1 MKLLINLCAHDGII
15 SHYTGVGTIVKRYIK
30 MFQMILEKR
39 GYEYAINLYTPEYHS
54 SSFGYSAYTHEVHK
68 QMKNVNIIQ
77 ISNGS
82 NGAVN
87 YGTIKDWKLLS
98 KNTANAINSLNIS
111 NYDLVLTIS
120 NDTPFAGLNE
130 LLNSSDKNYKIW
142 IPHSTG
148 KIHKVNSAIKDGEDD
163 LQARIDWEKQAVNY
177 INQNTNSYLGGTGRY
192 ISMHMINQYS
202 LKESKLINII
212 NGEILSQQTI
222 YQETDEM
229 ARLFNDIEKEDAI
242 IMDFG
247 RAEEYKNIDAAMFLG
262 NIIGVKPV
270 VIAQSYYKGQPIIKK
285 YEYIAKAT
293 NSKLYVDV
301 PFDFPFYIL
310 NHYNKN
316 MILLIPSK
324 KEIFGLIVNQ
334 VRKLNKSNILIV
346 ANDIGGLHEQINDE
360 KDGVLVN
367 LENMQESAE
376 KISRN
381 FTTENIQNFNKLS
394 QKKLKETYDFE
405 KICTEFMDF
414 FINSK

>member
-54 SSFGYSAYTHEVHK
+54 NSFGYSAYTHEVHK

-222 YQETDEM
+222 YQETDYLMILKKKMQLLWILVE
-229 ARLFNDIEKEDAI
+229 L
-242 IMDFG
+242 
-247 RAEEYKNIDAAMFLG
+247 KNI
-262 NIIGVKPV
+262 K
-270 VIAQSYYKGQPIIKK
+270 
-285 YEYIAKAT
+285 
-293 NSKLYVDV
+293 
-301 PFDFPFYIL
+301 IL
-310 NHYNKN
+310 
-316 MILLIPSK
+316 MRQC
-324 KEIFGLIVNQ
+324 F
-334 VRKLNKSNILIV
+334 
-346 ANDIGGLHEQINDE
+346 
-360 KDGVLVN
+360 
-367 LENMQESAE
+367 
-376 KISRN
+376 
-381 FTTENIQNFNKLS
+381 
-394 QKKLKETYDFE
+394 
-405 KICTEFMDF
+405 
-414 FINSK
+414 